1 MGYQMVTWRDV
12 TPKSAV
18 KKYGRLS

>member
-1 MGYQMVTWRDV
+1 MEYQMVTWRDV